1 MNYLGTKIAGRT
13 GSELQNKRKS
23 KTEAIFEDSGLKGS
37 EITGDIVKWL
47 VYDSLEDKVMMTLD
61 TSNFAVIVVAT
72 FVVGSISAVS
82 STVIK
87 DVGSSIEQKKKYAS
101 RIKREADE
109 KKKQEKSQNQN
120 PVVRTLNRRDTP
132 TIIPAKV
139 TKTENFSVLKPVLP
153 KYASSAIEGGVLFA
167 SYQVMTK
174 IVAMIVPENFNVK
187 FVFNQV
193 LENIE
198 REIDPDIV

>member
-1 MNYLGTKIAGRT
+1 
-13 GSELQNKRKS
+13 LQNKRGAP
-23 KTEAIFEDSGLKGS
+23 TETIFDDSGLKGS

-61 TSNFAVIVVAT
+61 THNFAVIVVAT
-72 FVVGSISAVS
+72 FVVGSVSAVS

-87 DVGSSIEQKKKYAS
+87 DIGSSIEQKKKYAN
-101 RIKREADE
+101 RMKREAGQKPKLNE
-109 KKKQEKSQNQN
+109 IQN
-120 PVVRTLNRRDTP
+120 PVVRTFNTRNTTKTVP
-132 TIIPAKV
+132 TKV
-139 TKTENFSVLKPVLP
+139 TGTEKFSVLKPVVP

-174 IVAMIVPENFNVK
+174 IVAMIVPESFNVK

>member
-1 MNYLGTKIAGRT
+1 M
-13 GSELQNKRKS
+13 QNKRQS
-23 KTEAIFEDSGLKGS
+23 ATKTIFDDSGLKGS

-61 TSNFAVIVVAT
+61 THNFAVIVVAT

-82 STVIK
+82 STVVK
-87 DVGSSIEQKKKYAS
+87 DIGSSIEQKKKYAK
-101 RIKREADE
+101 RIKIEAD
-109 KKKQEKSQNQN
+109 KKTKVNEVLN
-120 PVVRTLNRRDTP
+120 PVVRTFNTRKT
-132 TIIPAKV
+132 TTNVPAKV
-139 TKTENFSVLKPVLP
+139 SGSENFSVLKPVVP

-174 IVAMIVPENFNVK
+174 IVAMIVPESFNVK